1 MTARTRPTRQG
12 LIVAVAGVACGVI
25 GRAFGV
31 VELYLI
37 ATALIAGVAVAWLAV
52 LVRRPRIDVRR
63 WIRPSVLTAGE
74 TGRVEVMVTNRA
86 ATLPPPF
93 ELIEP
98 VGPSRTA
105 RMTVSHLPRR
115 RPVSAGYRVPTER
128 RGVLSV
134 GPLTAVRTDV
144 LGLAG
149 SRHTVAGA
157 EELLVSPR
165 AHQLDIPELGNGVL
179 GRHLLT
185 LAQRL
190 GTGEFHSLR
199 DYVDGDEPRTVHWRA
214 SARSDQL
221 KVRQHTVEG
230 LRRVVVV
237 LDQHD
242 RPDTPAGEY
251 DEPFER
257 AVEIAASV
265 VHSAS
270 EAGLTTRF
278 VSSDGADVRGPDV
291 GPHTLHLLA
300 RIQPSQQPPVEVE
313 RDPGEGLGLVVV
325 IASDPAAA
333 PWRALARVHDP
344 ALTPVGVFTERLPS
358 RPGPLVVDAR
368 SIGRFLA
375 DWGRLAGTRTGRRTW
390 MPTGSDVDTWA
401 LAGSTS

>member
-1 MTARTRPTRQG
+1 MTARAHPTRQG
-12 LIVAVAGVACGVI
+12 VLVAAAGVACAVV

-31 VELYLI
+31 IELYVI
-37 ATALIAGVAVAWLAV
+37 AAALVVGVLVAWIAV
-52 LVRRPRIDVRR
+52 IVRRPRIDVRR
-63 WIRPSVLTAGE
+63 WIRPAVLTAGE
-74 TGRVEVMVTNRA
+74 TGRVEVVVTNRGA
-86 ATLPPPF
+86 APPPPF

-105 RMTVSHLPRR
+105 RMAVSHLPRTR
-115 RPVSAGYRVPTER
+115 SVSAGYRVPTER
-128 RGVLSV
+128 RGVLEV

-149 SRHTVAGA
+149 SRHTVAGV
-157 EELLVSPR
+157 EEVLVSPR
-165 AHQLDIPELGNGVL
+165 AHELDIPELGNGVL
-179 GRHLLT
+179 GRHLLA

-214 SARSDQL
+214 SARSDEL

-242 RPDTPAGEY
+242 RPEVEPGEY

-265 VHSAS
+265 VHSAA

-278 VSSDGADVRGPDV
+278 VSSDGADLRGPEV
-291 GPHTLHLLA
+291 GPQTLHLLA
-300 RIQPSQQPPVEVE
+300 RIQPSEVPPVEVE

-325 IASDPAAA
+325 ITSDPAAA

-344 ALTPVGVFTERLPS
+344 ALTPLGVFTEELPA

-375 DWGRLAGTRTGRRTW
+375 DWGRLAGTRHGRRSS
-390 MPTGSDVDTWA
+390 MPTGDVDTWA